1 MCVGLVLVFVQFAH
15 TFIETPKQQF
25 GTWAHNASDE
35 PFALHH
41 PNLLNIQSPLLGYAA
56 VVLSILLSIALLCAT
71 ISLFLDARR
80 APRAGLTNR

>member
-1 MCVGLVLVFVQFAH
+1 L
-15 TFIETPKQQF
+15 
-25 GTWAHNASDE
+25 ASGDE